1 MFTAALFIT
10 AKTKKQGTHPS
21 VHQWINRWRKYEPHN
36 THPHAHIY
44 LYKQNRILFSHKNEG
59 NSAIFHNSDKTDFKT
74 KPAMTDNNKGI
85 KPTRGYNICN
95 IYVSNIGAYKYIK
108 WILIGLN

>member
-1 MFTAALFIT
+1 MPWVQPLENTKRQKT
-10 AKTKKQGTHPS
+10 NKQTKKKAG
-21 VHQWINRWRKYEPHN
+21 V
-36 THPHAHIY
+36 
-44 LYKQNRILFSHKNEG
+44 
-59 NSAIFHNSDKTDFKT
+59 AIPKSDKTDFKT

-108 WILIGLN
+108 